1 MCILHITI
9 DINYMN
15 IVDKD
20 MFIKGSN
27 ADQYMVVVF
36 AQLALSLLIITQTYG

>member
-1 MCILHITI
+1 MHTTYNNRYQLS
-9 DINYMN
+9 N